1 MYTSAGQKTRLVDLS
16 RLVKCSRRLDYCFN
30 DDRLVVRPR
39 LQHNESRLLP
49 LAWLVVTPVRFSTE
63 PQHLPFP
70 HSAHTYSIYTARIPT
85 HVSTQL
91 VCGVRSQSFWPLRI
105 TIHYTYT
112 VGAHAVRCQTII
124 VSIHTLH
131 APLNIHH
138 TQPVAIIVLVLHRLR
153 NVKCICNTSVLTN
166 WCDLFLHISFISAA
180 LGNMTPYRTRVTV
193 IVYGVQSLE
202 LTTIQLG
209 VAV

>member
-1 MYTSAGQKTRLVDLS
+1 M
-16 RLVKCSRRLDYCFN
+16 
-30 DDRLVVRPR
+30 
-39 LQHNESRLLP
+39 
-49 LAWLVVTPVRFSTE
+49 TPVRFSTE

-112 VGAHAVRCQTII
+112 VGAHALRCQTII
-124 VSIHTLH
+124 VSIHMLLS
-131 APLNIHH
+131 LNIHH
-138 TQPVAIIVLVLHRLR
+138 TQPLQSLYWPYTDYAMLNAL
-153 NVKCICNTSVLTN
+153 CNTSALTN